1 MKNVKDAFKR
11 AIAMFAAISAA
22 MSFSLVE
29 RERALGLIGPY
40 RSRGHGGKHR
50 PKNRQITGRWAQDR
64 SKYDPRACTLQG
76 NR

>member
-1 MKNVKDAFKR
+1 VRVVDHFKR
-11 AIAMFAAISAA
+11 ARAMAAAITAA
-22 MSFSLVE
+22 VTLE
-29 RERALGLIGPY
+29 DRAAIGPY
-40 RSRGHGGKHR
+40 RSRGHGGRHR